1 MKISCEIIRDLLPL
15 YHDGVCSNESR
26 QMIEEHLSECENC
39 RAELKA
45 MDDMLIIPDKKQN
58 LADAEAV
65 KNLSKKW
72 KKGMFKSLLKGI
84 LITLVV
90 VVLFAL
96 VLYLFMDIRIA

>member
-26 QMIEEHLSECENC
+26 QMIEEHLSECEDC

-45 MDDMLIIPDKKQN
+45 MDDMLIIPDRKQN
-58 LADAEAV
+58 LTDAEAV

>member
-1 MKISCEIIRDLLPL
+1 
-15 YHDGVCSNESR
+15 
-26 QMIEEHLSECENC
+26 MIEEHLFECENC

-58 LADAEAV
+58 LTDAEAV
-65 KNLSKKW
+65 KNLSKQW